1 MSEEKKQELKEAIAK
16 INSMV
21 EEDEEARSLIII
33 GFKEDTFTNVLAKDG
48 IGLITTLSN
57 ALFNNEKLMSLMK
70 AAISTA
76 EYYKWKQKN
85 RKKNQ

>member
-1 MSEEKKQELKEAIAK
+1 MSEEKRQELKEAIEK
-16 INSMV
+16 INRMV
-21 EEDEEARSLIII
+21 EEDEEARALIII
-33 GFKEDTFTNVLAKDG
+33 GFEEDTLTNMLAKDG

-57 ALFNNEKLMSLMK
+57 ALFNSEKLMNLMK

>member
-1 MSEEKKQELKEAIAK
+1 MSEEKRQELKEAIEK
-16 INSMV
+16 INRMV
-21 EEDEEARSLIII
+21 EEDEEARALIII
-33 GFKEDTFTNVLAKDG
+33 GFEEDTLTNMLAKDG

-57 ALFNNEKLMSLMK
+57 ALFNSEKLMNLMK

-85 RKKNQ
+85 RKKNR